1 MSWPYRKAFNIVKS
15 IIPKISETEIIA
27 LKSGGVSIDRE
38 IFNGKVDYNK
48 LYKPFPMNSE
58 QHMETETNDLL
69 RSVGSENIYPNKNI
83 HNIIKQLGEKGFLSM
98 IIDTKYNGNRLSIT
112 SQSRILSKISSF
124 NPSLAVTTMVPNSLG
139 PAELL
144 QHYGTQQQKDYFLP
158 KLANGTM
165 IPCFGLTGPNNG
177 SDAVGQIDKGIVEYV
192 DGKIKI
198 KITLNKR
205 YITLA
210 PVSNLI
216 GIAFNIE
223 DPNGLLQNKKNGISV
238 ALVESSQPGLQKQT
252 YHNPNNAGFPNGT
265 IKGTIF
271 IDPDQIIGGEDKIG
285 EGWKML
291 MECLAVGRGVSLPA
305 TANGSSKFITHSIMH
320 YINIR
325 KQFNMNI
332 GNMEAVREKF
342 MDMYLNTWIIHTS
355 VNFTNHILDSGSTPS
370 VITAIMK
377 QQTTE
382 RARNILNNG
391 MDIYAGSAICVGDN
405 NFFTKFYNSSPVGI
419 TVEGSNTLTRGLI
432 IFGQGLNKS
441 HPYIFPIFQSIQ
453 DNNLAEFKT
462 NLNKL
467 VSGIFVNYY
476 KMISVTSLNSLPFT
490 KNNTAQQRLD
500 IATLKFSLLANFIAL
515 MGGKIKSKQ
524 MISGN
529 MSDILSNLYLSYSVL
544 WYHKH
549 YQNNNEINNSLRDEC
564 IHYLMNELDY
574 KMNLIIENYPFP
586 ALKPLLYPLKNKIQY
601 SNLEAK
607 NKLYTLIINN
617 EQLHNIF
624 KNDIYYEGTVLEK
637 MEKLRK
643 MKPGSVK
650 RTEVVAEPSD
660 WNADVREVNRNV
672 QEYNKLHQDIILNAD
687 VNISV
692 EEYNQLYQDI
702 IQVGEYKIQ

>member
-1 MSWPYRKAFNIVKS
+1 MYRKAFNIVKG

-38 IFNGKVDYNK
+38 LFNGKVNYCE
-48 LYKPFPMNSE
+48 LYKPFSISSDKNMKT
-58 QHMETETNDLL
+58 METETNNLL
-69 RSVGSENIYPNKNI
+69 RSIGNENIYPNKNI
-83 HNIIKQLGEKGFLSM
+83 HKVIKQLGEKGFLSM
-98 IIDTKYNGNRLSIT
+98 IIDKQYNGNRLSIT
-112 SQSRILSKISSF
+112 SQSKILSKISSY
-124 NPSLAVTTMVPNSLG
+124 NPSLAVSIMVPNSLG

-158 KLANGTM
+158 KLADGTM

-177 SDAVGQIDKGIVEYV
+177 SDAVGQIDKGIVECI

-210 PVSNLI
+210 PISNLI

-223 DPNGLLQNKKNGISV
+223 DPNGLLKNKKTGISV
-238 ALVESSQPGLQKQT
+238 ALVESSQHGLQQHT

-271 IDPDQIIGGEDKIG
+271 IDVDQIIGGEDKIG
-285 EGWKML
+285 DGWKML

-305 TANGSSKFITHSIMH
+305 TANGSSKFITHSIMN

-342 MDMYLNTWIIHTS
+342 IDMYLNTWIIHTS

-391 MDIYAGSAICVGDN
+391 MDIYAGSGICVGEN

-453 DNNLAEFKT
+453 DNNLDEFKK
-462 NLNKL
+462 NINKL
-467 VSGIFVNYY
+467 VLSIFVNYC
-476 KMISVTSLNSLPFT
+476 KMLSITSLNSLPFM

-500 IATLKFSLLANFIAL
+500 IATLKYSLLANFIAL

-544 WYHKH
+544 WYHNH
-549 YQNNNEINNSLRDEC
+549 YQDNNEINKSLRDEC
-564 IHYLMNELDY
+564 INYLINELDY

-586 ALKPLLYPLKNKIQY
+586 TLKPLLYPLRNNIKY
-601 SNLEAK
+601 SHLENK
-607 NKLYTLIINN
+607 NKLYNLIIHN
-617 EQLHNIF
+617 QSLHNIF
-624 KNDIYYEGTVLEK
+624 KNDIYYEGTILEK
-637 MEKLRK
+637 MERLLAT
-643 MKPGSVK
+643 KPN
-650 RTEVVAEPSD
+650 TD
-660 WNADVREVNRNV
+660 
-672 QEYNKLHQDIILNAD
+672 EYNK
-687 VNISV
+687 
-692 EEYNQLYQDI
+692 LYQDI
-702 IQVGEYKIQ
+702 IQVGEYKIQE